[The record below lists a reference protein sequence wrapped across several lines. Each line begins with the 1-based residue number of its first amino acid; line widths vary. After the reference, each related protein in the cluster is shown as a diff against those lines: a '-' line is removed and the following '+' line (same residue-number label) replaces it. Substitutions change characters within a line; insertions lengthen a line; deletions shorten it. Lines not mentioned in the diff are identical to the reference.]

1 MNNSLENT
9 ISFEEYI
16 RVKARSVPQHR
27 MKEFLDSLASK
38 GPEALQEFQQTATTT
53 MVYQQ
58 GGNCIY
64 TDSTEVAGSLLEL
77 ACPVTT
83 SVQPQTQQ
91 EQQIQ
96 VQQPQQVQVQVQ
108 VQQSPQQVS
117 AQLSPQLTVHQPTE
131 QPIQVQVQIQGQ
143 APQSAAPSI
152 QTPSLQSPSPSQLQ
166 AAQIQVQH
174 VQAAQQI
181 QAAEIPEEHIPHQ
194 QIQAQLVAGQSLAG
208 GQQIQIQTV
217 GALSPPP
224 SQQGSPRE
232 GERRVGTASVLQPV
246 KKRKVD
252 MPITVSYAI
261 SGQPVATVLAIPQG
275 QQQSYVS
282 LRPDLLTVDSAH
294 LYSATGTITSPT
306 GETWTIP
313 VYSAQ
318 PRGDPQQQSIT
329 HIAIPQEA
337 YNAVHVSG
345 SPTALAAVKLED
357 DKEKMVGT
365 TSVVKNSHEE
375 VVQTL
380 ANSLFP
386 AQFMNG
392 NIHIPVAVQAV
403 AGTYQNTAQTVHI
416 WDPQQQPQQQTP
428 QEQTPPPQQQQQQLQ
443 VTCSAQTVQVA
454 EVEPQSQPQPS
465 PELLL
470 PNSLKPEEG
479 LEVWK
484 NWAQTKNA
492 ELEKDAQNR
501 LAPIGRRQLLRFQED
516 LISSAVAELN
526 YGLCLMTREARNGEG
541 EPYDPDVLYYIF
553 LCIQKYLFENGRV
566 DDIFSDLYYVRFT
579 EWLHE
584 VLKDVQPR
592 VTPLGYVLPSHVT
605 EEMLWECKQLGA
617 HSPSTLLT
625 TLMFFNTKYFLLK
638 TVDQHMKLAFS
649 KVLRQTKKNPSNPK
663 DKSTSIRYLKAL
675 GIHQTGQKVTDDM
688 YAEQTENPE
697 NPLRCP
703 IKLYD
708 FYLFKCDFLILPGYI
723 DFTADQVDLTSAL
736 TKKITLKTPLVS
748 SPMDTVTEAGM
759 AIAMAL
765 TGGIGFIHHNCTPE
779 FQANEVRKVKK
790 YEQGFITDPVVLSP
804 KDRVRDVFEAK
815 ARHGFC
821 GIPITDTGR
830 MGSRL
835 VGIISSRDIDFLKEE
850 EHDCFLEEIMT
861 KREDLVVAPAGI
873 TLKEANEI
881 LQRSKKGKLPIV
893 NEDDELVAI
902 IARTDLKKNRD
913 YPLASKDAKK
923 QLLCGA
929 AIGTHEDDKYRLD
942 LLAQAGVDVVVLD
955 SSQGNSIFQIN
966 MIKYIKDK
974 YPNLQVIGGN
984 VVTAAQAKNLIDAGV
999 DALRVGMGSGSI
1011 CITQEVLACGRPQ
1024 ATAVYKVS
1032 EYARRF
1038 GVPVIADGGIQNVGH
1053 IAKALALG
1061 ASTVMMGSL
1070 LAATTEAPGEYF
1082 FSDGI
1087 RLKKYRGMG
1096 SLDAMDKHLSSQN
1109 RYFSE
1114 ADKIKVAQGVSGAVQ
1129 DKGSIHKFVPYLIA
1143 GIQHSCQDIGAKSL
1157 TQVRAMMY
1165 SGELKFEKRTSS
1177 AQVEGGVH
1185 SLHSYEKRLF

>member
-1 MNNSLENT
+1 MNNSLDNT

-16 RVKARSVPQHR
+16 RVKARTIPQHR

-38 GPEALQEFQQTATTT
+38 GPEALQEFQQTAATTT

-83 SVQPQTQQ
+83 SVQQQTQQ

-117 AQLSPQLTVHQPTE
+117 TQQLSPQLTVHQASD

-143 APQSAAPSI
+143 AQQPAPQTI
-152 QTPSLQSPSPSQLQ
+152 QGQALQSPSPSQLQ

-174 VQAAQQI
+174 VQTAQQI
-181 QAAEIPEEHIPHQ
+181 QGAEIQEEHMQHQ
-194 QIQAQLVAGQSLAG
+194 QIQAQLVAGQAIAG

-232 GERRVGTASVLQPV
+232 GERRISTASVLQPV

-318 PRGDPQQQSIT
+318 PRGDLQQQNIT

-345 SPTALAAVKLED
+345 SPTALATVKLED
-357 DKEKMVGT
+357 DKDKMVGGA
-365 TSVVKNSHEE
+365 SVVKNSHEE

-416 WDPQQQPQQQTP
+416 WDPQQQQSTP
-428 QEQTPPPQQQQQQLQ
+428 QEQGQQQQQHQQLQ

-454 EVEPQSQPQPS
+454 EVEQQPQPQPS

-470 PNSLKPEEG
+470 PHSLKPEEG

-484 NWAQTKNA
+484 SWAQTKNA
-492 ELEKDAQNR
+492 ELEKEAQNR

-526 YGLCLMTREARNGEG
+526 YGLCLMTREARNSEG
-541 EPYDPDVLYYIF
+541 EPYDPEVLYYIF

-566 DDIFSDLYYVRFT
+566 DDIFSDLYYIRFT

-584 VLKDVQPR
+584 VLKEVQPR
-592 VTPLGYVLPSHVT
+592 VTPLGYVLPNHVT

-617 HSPSTLLT
+617 HSPATLLT

-675 GIHQTGQKVTDDM
+675 GIHQAGQKVTDDM

-708 FYLFKCDFLILPGYI
+708 FYLFKW
-723 DFTADQVDLTSAL
+723 
-736 TKKITLKTPLVS
+736 
-748 SPMDTVTEAGM
+748 
-759 AIAMAL
+759 
-765 TGGIGFIHHNCTPE
+765 
-779 FQANEVRKVKK
+779 
-790 YEQGFITDPVVLSP
+790 
-804 KDRVRDVFEAK
+804 
-815 ARHGFC
+815 
-821 GIPITDTGR
+821 
-830 MGSRL
+830 
-835 VGIISSRDIDFLKEE
+835 
-850 EHDCFLEEIMT
+850 
-861 KREDLVVAPAGI
+861 
-873 TLKEANEI
+873 
-881 LQRSKKGKLPIV
+881 
-893 NEDDELVAI
+893 
-902 IARTDLKKNRD
+902 
-913 YPLASKDAKK
+913 
-923 QLLCGA
+923 
-929 AIGTHEDDKYRLD
+929 
-942 LLAQAGVDVVVLD
+942 
-955 SSQGNSIFQIN
+955 
-966 MIKYIKDK
+966 
-974 YPNLQVIGGN
+974 
-984 VVTAAQAKNLIDAGV
+984 
-999 DALRVGMGSGSI
+999 
-1011 CITQEVLACGRPQ
+1011 
-1024 ATAVYKVS
+1024 
-1032 EYARRF
+1032 
-1038 GVPVIADGGIQNVGH
+1038 
-1053 IAKALALG
+1053 
-1061 ASTVMMGSL
+1061 
-1070 LAATTEAPGEYF
+1070 
-1082 FSDGI
+1082 
-1087 RLKKYRGMG
+1087 
-1096 SLDAMDKHLSSQN
+1096 
-1109 RYFSE
+1109 
-1114 ADKIKVAQGVSGAVQ
+1114 
-1129 DKGSIHKFVPYLIA
+1129 
-1143 GIQHSCQDIGAKSL
+1143 
-1157 TQVRAMMY
+1157 
-1165 SGELKFEKRTSS
+1165 
-1177 AQVEGGVH
+1177 
-1185 SLHSYEKRLF
+1185 

>member
-117 AQLSPQLTVHQPTE
+117 AQQLSPQLTVHQPAE

-143 APQSAAPSI
+143 APQPAAPSI

-166 AAQIQVQH
+166 AAQIQMQH

-428 QEQTPPPQQQQQQLQ
+428 QEQTPPPPPPPPQQLQ

-492 ELEKDAQNR
+492 ELEKDTQNR

-708 FYLFKCDFLILPGYI
+708 FYLFKCPQSVKGRN
-723 DFTADQVDLTSAL
+723 
-736 TKKITLKTPLVS
+736 
-748 SPMDTVTEAGM
+748 DTFY
-759 AIAMAL
+759 L
-765 TGGIGFIHHNCTPE
+765 TPE
-779 FQANEVRKVKK
+779 
-790 YEQGFITDPVVLSP
+790 P
-804 KDRVRDVFEAK
+804 
-815 ARHGFC
+815 
-821 GIPITDTGR
+821 
-830 MGSRL
+830 
-835 VGIISSRDIDFLKEE
+835 
-850 EHDCFLEEIMT
+850 
-861 KREDLVVAPAGI
+861 VVAPNSPIWYSVQPISREQMGQMLTRI
-873 TLKEANEI
+873 LVIREIQEAI
-881 LQRSKKGKLPIV
+881 A
-893 NEDDELVAI
+893 VA
-902 IARTDLKKNRD
+902 N
-913 YPLASKDAKK
+913 
-923 QLLCGA
+923 
-929 AIGTHEDDKYRLD
+929 
-942 LLAQAGVDVVVLD
+942 
-955 SSQGNSIFQIN
+955 
-966 MIKYIKDK
+966 
-974 YPNLQVIGGN
+974 
-984 VVTAAQAKNLIDAGV
+984 
-999 DALRVGMGSGSI
+999 
-1011 CITQEVLACGRPQ
+1011 
-1024 ATAVYKVS
+1024 
-1032 EYARRF
+1032 
-1038 GVPVIADGGIQNVGH
+1038 
-1053 IAKALALG
+1053 
-1061 ASTVMMGSL
+1061 ASTM
-1070 LAATTEAPGEYF
+1070 
-1082 FSDGI
+1082 
-1087 RLKKYRGMG
+1087 
-1096 SLDAMDKHLSSQN
+1096 H
-1109 RYFSE
+1109 
-1114 ADKIKVAQGVSGAVQ
+1114 
-1129 DKGSIHKFVPYLIA
+1129 
-1143 GIQHSCQDIGAKSL
+1143 
-1157 TQVRAMMY
+1157 
-1165 SGELKFEKRTSS
+1165 
-1177 AQVEGGVH
+1177 
-1185 SLHSYEKRLF
+1185 

>member
-83 SVQPQTQQ
+83 SVQQQTPQ

-108 VQQSPQQVS
+108 VQQSPQQVL
-117 AQLSPQLTVHQPTE
+117 AQQLSPQLTVHQPAE

-143 APQSAAPSI
+143 APQPAAPSI

-337 YNAVHVSG
+337 YNAVHVSS

-428 QEQTPPPQQQQQQLQ
+428 QEQTPPQQQQQQQQLQ

-708 FYLFKCDFLILPGYI
+708 FYLFKCPQSVKGRN
-723 DFTADQVDLTSAL
+723 
-736 TKKITLKTPLVS
+736 
-748 SPMDTVTEAGM
+748 DTFY
-759 AIAMAL
+759 L
-765 TGGIGFIHHNCTPE
+765 TPE
-779 FQANEVRKVKK
+779 
-790 YEQGFITDPVVLSP
+790 P
-804 KDRVRDVFEAK
+804 
-815 ARHGFC
+815 
-821 GIPITDTGR
+821 
-830 MGSRL
+830 
-835 VGIISSRDIDFLKEE
+835 
-850 EHDCFLEEIMT
+850 
-861 KREDLVVAPAGI
+861 VVAPNSPIWYSVQPISREQMGQMLTRI
-873 TLKEANEI
+873 LVIREIQEAI
-881 LQRSKKGKLPIV
+881 A
-893 NEDDELVAI
+893 VA
-902 IARTDLKKNRD
+902 
-913 YPLASKDAKK
+913 S
-923 QLLCGA
+923 
-929 AIGTHEDDKYRLD
+929 
-942 LLAQAGVDVVVLD
+942 
-955 SSQGNSIFQIN
+955 
-966 MIKYIKDK
+966 
-974 YPNLQVIGGN
+974 
-984 VVTAAQAKNLIDAGV
+984 
-999 DALRVGMGSGSI
+999 
-1011 CITQEVLACGRPQ
+1011 
-1024 ATAVYKVS
+1024 
-1032 EYARRF
+1032 
-1038 GVPVIADGGIQNVGH
+1038 
-1053 IAKALALG
+1053 
-1061 ASTVMMGSL
+1061 ASTM
-1070 LAATTEAPGEYF
+1070 
-1082 FSDGI
+1082 
-1087 RLKKYRGMG
+1087 
-1096 SLDAMDKHLSSQN
+1096 H
-1109 RYFSE
+1109 
-1114 ADKIKVAQGVSGAVQ
+1114 
-1129 DKGSIHKFVPYLIA
+1129 
-1143 GIQHSCQDIGAKSL
+1143 
-1157 TQVRAMMY
+1157 
-1165 SGELKFEKRTSS
+1165 
-1177 AQVEGGVH
+1177 
-1185 SLHSYEKRLF
+1185 

>member
-16 RVKARSVPQHR
+16 RVKARTIPQHR

-38 GPEALQEFQQTATTT
+38 GPEALQEFQQTAATTT

-83 SVQPQTQQ
+83 NVQQQTQQ

-108 VQQSPQQVS
+108 VQQSSQPVTAQ
-117 AQLSPQLTVHQPTE
+117 QLSPQLTVHPASE

-143 APQSAAPSI
+143 TQQAPQTI
-152 QTPSLQSPSPSQLQ
+152 QGQALQNPSPAQLQ

-174 VQAAQQI
+174 VQTAQQI
-181 QAAEIPEEHIPHQ
+181 QAAEIQEEHIQHQ
-194 QIQAQLVAGQSLAG
+194 QIQAQLVAGQAIAG

-232 GERRVGTASVLQPV
+232 GERRISTASVLQPV

-261 SGQPVATVLAIPQG
+261 SGQPVATVLTIPQG

-318 PRGDPQQQSIT
+318 PRGDLQQQNIT

-345 SPTALAAVKLED
+345 SPTTLATVKLED
-357 DKEKMVGT
+357 DKDKMVGGS
-365 TSVVKNSHEE
+365 SVVKNSHEE

-416 WDPQQQPQQQTP
+416 WDPQQQQSTS
-428 QEQTPPPQQQQQQLQ
+428 QEQVQQQQQQHQQLQ

-454 EVEPQSQPQPS
+454 EVEQQPQPQPS

-470 PNSLKPEEG
+470 PQSLKPEEG

-484 NWAQTKNA
+484 SWAQIKNA
-492 ELEKDAQNR
+492 EMEKESQNR

-526 YGLCLMTREARNGEG
+526 YGLCLMTREARNNEG

-566 DDIFSDLYYVRFT
+566 DDIFSDLYYIRFT

-592 VTPLGYVLPSHVT
+592 ITSLGYVLPNHVT

-617 HSPSTLLT
+617 HSPATLLT

-675 GIHQTGQKVTDDM
+675 GIHQAGQKVTDDM

-708 FYLFKCDFLILPGYI
+708 FYLFKCPQTVKGRN
-723 DFTADQVDLTSAL
+723 
-736 TKKITLKTPLVS
+736 
-748 SPMDTVTEAGM
+748 DTFY
-759 AIAMAL
+759 L
-765 TGGIGFIHHNCTPE
+765 TPE
-779 FQANEVRKVKK
+779 
-790 YEQGFITDPVVLSP
+790 P
-804 KDRVRDVFEAK
+804 
-815 ARHGFC
+815 
-821 GIPITDTGR
+821 
-830 MGSRL
+830 
-835 VGIISSRDIDFLKEE
+835 
-850 EHDCFLEEIMT
+850 
-861 KREDLVVAPAGI
+861 VVAPNSPI
-873 TLKEANEI
+873 WYSIQPISREQMEQMLTRILVIREIQEAI
-881 LQRSKKGKLPIV
+881 A
-893 NEDDELVAI
+893 VA
-902 IARTDLKKNRD
+902 
-913 YPLASKDAKK
+913 
-923 QLLCGA
+923 
-929 AIGTHEDDKYRLD
+929 
-942 LLAQAGVDVVVLD
+942 
-955 SSQGNSIFQIN
+955 
-966 MIKYIKDK
+966 
-974 YPNLQVIGGN
+974 N
-984 VVTAAQAKNLIDAGV
+984 V
-999 DALRVGMGSGSI
+999 
-1011 CITQEVLACGRPQ
+1011 
-1024 ATAVYKVS
+1024 
-1032 EYARRF
+1032 
-1038 GVPVIADGGIQNVGH
+1038 
-1053 IAKALALG
+1053 
-1061 ASTVMMGSL
+1061 STM
-1070 LAATTEAPGEYF
+1070 
-1082 FSDGI
+1082 
-1087 RLKKYRGMG
+1087 
-1096 SLDAMDKHLSSQN
+1096 H
-1109 RYFSE
+1109 
-1114 ADKIKVAQGVSGAVQ
+1114 
-1129 DKGSIHKFVPYLIA
+1129 
-1143 GIQHSCQDIGAKSL
+1143 
-1157 TQVRAMMY
+1157 
-1165 SGELKFEKRTSS
+1165 
-1177 AQVEGGVH
+1177 
-1185 SLHSYEKRLF
+1185 

>member
-58 GGNCIY
+58 GGSCIY

-83 SVQPQTQQ
+83 SVQPQAQQ

-117 AQLSPQLTVHQPTE
+117 AQQLSPQLTVHQPAE

-143 APQSAAPSI
+143 APQPAAPSI

-166 AAQIQVQH
+166 AAQLQMQH

-365 TSVVKNSHEE
+365 ASVVKNSHEE

-428 QEQTPPPQQQQQQLQ
+428 QEQTPPPQQPQQPQQLQ

-708 FYLFKCDFLILPGYI
+708 FYLFKCPQSVKGRN
-723 DFTADQVDLTSAL
+723 
-736 TKKITLKTPLVS
+736 
-748 SPMDTVTEAGM
+748 DTFY
-759 AIAMAL
+759 L
-765 TGGIGFIHHNCTPE
+765 TPE
-779 FQANEVRKVKK
+779 
-790 YEQGFITDPVVLSP
+790 P
-804 KDRVRDVFEAK
+804 
-815 ARHGFC
+815 
-821 GIPITDTGR
+821 
-830 MGSRL
+830 
-835 VGIISSRDIDFLKEE
+835 
-850 EHDCFLEEIMT
+850 
-861 KREDLVVAPAGI
+861 VVAPNSPIWYSVQPISREQMGQMLTRILVIREIQEAIAVANAG
-873 TLKEANEI
+873 TM
-881 LQRSKKGKLPIV
+881 
-893 NEDDELVAI
+893 
-902 IARTDLKKNRD
+902 
-913 YPLASKDAKK
+913 
-923 QLLCGA
+923 
-929 AIGTHEDDKYRLD
+929 H
-942 LLAQAGVDVVVLD
+942 
-955 SSQGNSIFQIN
+955 
-966 MIKYIKDK
+966 
-974 YPNLQVIGGN
+974 
-984 VVTAAQAKNLIDAGV
+984 
-999 DALRVGMGSGSI
+999 
-1011 CITQEVLACGRPQ
+1011 
-1024 ATAVYKVS
+1024 
-1032 EYARRF
+1032 
-1038 GVPVIADGGIQNVGH
+1038 
-1053 IAKALALG
+1053 
-1061 ASTVMMGSL
+1061 
-1070 LAATTEAPGEYF
+1070 
-1082 FSDGI
+1082 
-1087 RLKKYRGMG
+1087 
-1096 SLDAMDKHLSSQN
+1096 
-1109 RYFSE
+1109 
-1114 ADKIKVAQGVSGAVQ
+1114 
-1129 DKGSIHKFVPYLIA
+1129 
-1143 GIQHSCQDIGAKSL
+1143 
-1157 TQVRAMMY
+1157 
-1165 SGELKFEKRTSS
+1165 
-1177 AQVEGGVH
+1177 
-1185 SLHSYEKRLF
+1185 

>member
-403 AGTYQNTAQTVHI
+403 AGTYQNTAQT
-416 WDPQQQPQQQTP
+416 
-428 QEQTPPPQQQQQQLQ
+428 
-443 VTCSAQTVQVA
+443 AQTVQVA

-501 LAPIGRRQLLRFQED
+501 LCLGRRVGWRQLLRFQED

-708 FYLFKCDFLILPGYI
+708 FYLFKCPQSVKGRN
-723 DFTADQVDLTSAL
+723 
-736 TKKITLKTPLVS
+736 
-748 SPMDTVTEAGM
+748 DTFY
-759 AIAMAL
+759 L
-765 TGGIGFIHHNCTPE
+765 TPE
-779 FQANEVRKVKK
+779 
-790 YEQGFITDPVVLSP
+790 P
-804 KDRVRDVFEAK
+804 
-815 ARHGFC
+815 
-821 GIPITDTGR
+821 
-830 MGSRL
+830 
-835 VGIISSRDIDFLKEE
+835 
-850 EHDCFLEEIMT
+850 
-861 KREDLVVAPAGI
+861 VVAPNSPIWYSVQPISREQMGQMLTRI
-873 TLKEANEI
+873 LVIREIQEAI
-881 LQRSKKGKLPIV
+881 A
-893 NEDDELVAI
+893 VA
-902 IARTDLKKNRD
+902 N
-913 YPLASKDAKK
+913 
-923 QLLCGA
+923 
-929 AIGTHEDDKYRLD
+929 
-942 LLAQAGVDVVVLD
+942 
-955 SSQGNSIFQIN
+955 
-966 MIKYIKDK
+966 
-974 YPNLQVIGGN
+974 
-984 VVTAAQAKNLIDAGV
+984 
-999 DALRVGMGSGSI
+999 
-1011 CITQEVLACGRPQ
+1011 
-1024 ATAVYKVS
+1024 
-1032 EYARRF
+1032 
-1038 GVPVIADGGIQNVGH
+1038 
-1053 IAKALALG
+1053 
-1061 ASTVMMGSL
+1061 ASTM
-1070 LAATTEAPGEYF
+1070 
-1082 FSDGI
+1082 
-1087 RLKKYRGMG
+1087 
-1096 SLDAMDKHLSSQN
+1096 H
-1109 RYFSE
+1109 
-1114 ADKIKVAQGVSGAVQ
+1114 
-1129 DKGSIHKFVPYLIA
+1129 
-1143 GIQHSCQDIGAKSL
+1143 
-1157 TQVRAMMY
+1157 
-1165 SGELKFEKRTSS
+1165 
-1177 AQVEGGVH
+1177 
-1185 SLHSYEKRLF
+1185 

>member
-83 SVQPQTQQ
+83 SVQPQTQP

-117 AQLSPQLTVHQPTE
+117 AQQLSPQLTVHQPAE
-131 QPIQVQVQIQGQ
+131 QPIHVQVQIQGQ
-143 APQSAAPSI
+143 AAQPAAPSI

-174 VQAAQQI
+174 MQAAQQI
-181 QAAEIPEEHIPHQ
+181 QAPEIPEEHIPHQ

-428 QEQTPPPQQQQQQLQ
+428 QEQTPPPPPQQQQQQQLQ

-708 FYLFKCDFLILPGYI
+708 FYLFKCPQSVKGRN
-723 DFTADQVDLTSAL
+723 
-736 TKKITLKTPLVS
+736 
-748 SPMDTVTEAGM
+748 DTFY
-759 AIAMAL
+759 L
-765 TGGIGFIHHNCTPE
+765 TPE
-779 FQANEVRKVKK
+779 
-790 YEQGFITDPVVLSP
+790 P
-804 KDRVRDVFEAK
+804 
-815 ARHGFC
+815 
-821 GIPITDTGR
+821 
-830 MGSRL
+830 
-835 VGIISSRDIDFLKEE
+835 
-850 EHDCFLEEIMT
+850 
-861 KREDLVVAPAGI
+861 VVAPNSPIWYSVQPISREQMGQMLTRI
-873 TLKEANEI
+873 LVIREIQEAI
-881 LQRSKKGKLPIV
+881 A
-893 NEDDELVAI
+893 VA
-902 IARTDLKKNRD
+902 
-913 YPLASKDAKK
+913 S
-923 QLLCGA
+923 
-929 AIGTHEDDKYRLD
+929 
-942 LLAQAGVDVVVLD
+942 
-955 SSQGNSIFQIN
+955 
-966 MIKYIKDK
+966 
-974 YPNLQVIGGN
+974 
-984 VVTAAQAKNLIDAGV
+984 
-999 DALRVGMGSGSI
+999 
-1011 CITQEVLACGRPQ
+1011 
-1024 ATAVYKVS
+1024 
-1032 EYARRF
+1032 
-1038 GVPVIADGGIQNVGH
+1038 
-1053 IAKALALG
+1053 
-1061 ASTVMMGSL
+1061 ASTM
-1070 LAATTEAPGEYF
+1070 
-1082 FSDGI
+1082 
-1087 RLKKYRGMG
+1087 
-1096 SLDAMDKHLSSQN
+1096 H
-1109 RYFSE
+1109 
-1114 ADKIKVAQGVSGAVQ
+1114 
-1129 DKGSIHKFVPYLIA
+1129 
-1143 GIQHSCQDIGAKSL
+1143 
-1157 TQVRAMMY
+1157 
-1165 SGELKFEKRTSS
+1165 
-1177 AQVEGGVH
+1177 
-1185 SLHSYEKRLF
+1185 

>member
-16 RVKARSVPQHR
+16 RVKARTIPQHR

-83 SVQPQTQQ
+83 SVQQQTQQ

-117 AQLSPQLTVHQPTE
+117 AQQLSPQLTVHQASE

-143 APQSAAPSI
+143 GQQQASQTIQS
-152 QTPSLQSPSPSQLQ
+152 QCLQSPSPSQLQ

-174 VQAAQQI
+174 VQTAQQI
-181 QAAEIPEEHIPHQ
+181 QAAEIQEEHIQHQ
-194 QIQAQLVAGQSLAG
+194 QIQAQLVAGQAITG

-232 GERRVGTASVLQPV
+232 GERRISTASVLQPV

-318 PRGDPQQQSIT
+318 PRGDLQQQNIT

-345 SPTALAAVKLED
+345 SPTTLTTVKLED
-357 DKEKMVGT
+357 DKDKMVGS

-416 WDPQQQPQQQTP
+416 WDPQQQQQQPTP
-428 QEQTPPPQQQQQQLQ
+428 QEQGQQQQQLQ

-454 EVEPQSQPQPS
+454 EVEQQQQPQTS

-484 NWAQTKNA
+484 SWAQTKNA
-492 ELEKDAQNR
+492 ELEKEAQNR

-526 YGLCLMTREARNGEG
+526 YGLCLMTREARNGDG

-566 DDIFSDLYYVRFT
+566 DDIFSDLYYIRFT

-592 VTPLGYVLPSHVT
+592 VSPLGYVLSSHVT

-663 DKSTSIRYLKAL
+663 DKSTSIRYLKAH
-675 GIHQTGQKVTDDM
+675 GAHQTGQKVTDDM

-708 FYLFKCDFLILPGYI
+708 FYLFK
-723 DFTADQVDLTSAL
+723 
-736 TKKITLKTPLVS
+736 
-748 SPMDTVTEAGM
+748 
-759 AIAMAL
+759 
-765 TGGIGFIHHNCTPE
+765 
-779 FQANEVRKVKK
+779 
-790 YEQGFITDPVVLSP
+790 
-804 KDRVRDVFEAK
+804 
-815 ARHGFC
+815 
-821 GIPITDTGR
+821 
-830 MGSRL
+830 
-835 VGIISSRDIDFLKEE
+835 
-850 EHDCFLEEIMT
+850 
-861 KREDLVVAPAGI
+861 
-873 TLKEANEI
+873 
-881 LQRSKKGKLPIV
+881 
-893 NEDDELVAI
+893 
-902 IARTDLKKNRD
+902 
-913 YPLASKDAKK
+913 
-923 QLLCGA
+923 
-929 AIGTHEDDKYRLD
+929 
-942 LLAQAGVDVVVLD
+942 
-955 SSQGNSIFQIN
+955 
-966 MIKYIKDK
+966 
-974 YPNLQVIGGN
+974 
-984 VVTAAQAKNLIDAGV
+984 
-999 DALRVGMGSGSI
+999 
-1011 CITQEVLACGRPQ
+1011 
-1024 ATAVYKVS
+1024 
-1032 EYARRF
+1032 
-1038 GVPVIADGGIQNVGH
+1038 
-1053 IAKALALG
+1053 
-1061 ASTVMMGSL
+1061 
-1070 LAATTEAPGEYF
+1070 
-1082 FSDGI
+1082 
-1087 RLKKYRGMG
+1087 
-1096 SLDAMDKHLSSQN
+1096 
-1109 RYFSE
+1109 
-1114 ADKIKVAQGVSGAVQ
+1114 
-1129 DKGSIHKFVPYLIA
+1129 
-1143 GIQHSCQDIGAKSL
+1143 
-1157 TQVRAMMY
+1157 
-1165 SGELKFEKRTSS
+1165 
-1177 AQVEGGVH
+1177 
-1185 SLHSYEKRLF
+1185 